1 MAPPNSIS
9 SGAKTS
15 SEGHSLKWW
24 SENKEETMKHRNPVV
39 GVLIGNPR
47 LASRTATVA
56 MEVARRVATA
66 VDGGVGPVV
75 DLAERG
81 RALLDPDAADV
92 ERDIDV
98 LSNTDVL
105 IVTSPTYKATYTG
118 LLKVFIDR
126 LSSETLSG
134 VVAVPVMVGGAPH
147 HAMAGEV
154 HLRPLL
160 VEVGAVVPTRSLY
173 VVDSELDR
181 LDDTVSGWL
190 EREES
195 SLRTSLLLDPR

>member
-1 MAPPNSIS
+1 
-9 SGAKTS
+9 
-15 SEGHSLKWW
+15 
-24 SENKEETMKHRNPVV
+24 MKHRNPVV

-47 LASRTATVA
+47 LASRTASVA
-56 MEVARRVATA
+56 MEVARRVAAA
-66 VDGGVGPVV
+66 VDGCVGPVV
-75 DLAERG
+75 DLAEHG

-105 IVTSPTYKATYTG
+105 IMTSPTYKATYTG
-118 LLKVFIDR
+118 ILKVFVDR

-160 VEVGAVVPTRSLY
+160 VELGAVVPTRSLY

-190 EREES
+190 QREES